1 MASSKFSP
9 KVQEVVDSLGDEIP
23 HLTQTTFTTGRGGMG
38 NMMKNTD
45 RAQSRRAQDVDDH
58 HTPVQPVFSN
68 KSIGRGGFGN
78 LHAVTSSE
86 SGAKKAAKARGATA
100 DDDDDDEKKGL
111 FQKVKKLFK

>member
-9 KVQEVVDSLGDEIP
+9 KVQEVVDSPGDEIP

-38 NMMKNTD
+38 NMMRNTD
-45 RAQSRRAQDVDDH
+45 REQSRRAQDVDNQ
-58 HTPVQPVFSN
+58 HTPMQPVFSN

-86 SGAKKAAKARGATA
+86 SGAKKAAKAGGGAAA
-100 DDDDDDEKKGL
+100 DEDDKSRGL
-111 FQKVKKLFK
+111 FQKVKKIFK